1 MKNLLLLSL
10 ACGLCLTGCP
20 KSRKSSPE
28 YQKAR
33 VAWLDLLKEK
43 RLSEAYLAPE
53 VDDILQLL
61 ERVDATSLDAK
72 AAQTLKEEIQKGRA
86 EASAGEQA
94 TQAELARARQPTPDS
109 PSTTPSLPSS
119 DETAPVGAAAEPT
132 PDAGAAQGEPAPG
145 MTEREFEE
153 RFGRCFE
160 PVRDATI
167 EGFPAKVWSL
177 VDLSKCRAD
186 FPTFQTRSV
195 VVADGKVE
203 SIRSNEALA
212 PKKFRVVDGKLVPVD
227 PNAPAPKTPPAPGT
241 PAPEPAKP

>member
-1 MKNLLLLSL
+1 MRNLLLLSL

-53 VDDILQLL
+53 VDDVLQLL
-61 ERVDATSLDAK
+61 ERVDPASLDGK
-72 AAQTLKEEIQKGRA
+72 AAQALKEELQKGRA
-86 EASAGEQA
+86 EASAAEQA
-94 TQAELARARQPTPDS
+94 TEAEIARALQPTPPPPSTGPS
-109 PSTTPSLPSS
+109 PSTPPAAQPA
-119 DETAPVGAAAEPT
+119 APAEPA
-132 PDAGAAQGEPAPG
+132 PDAGATLGEPTPG

-167 EGFPAKVWSL
+167 EGIPAKVWSL
-177 VDLSKCRAD
+177 VDLSKCRAN
-186 FPTFQTRSV
+186 FPSFQSRSV
-195 VVADGKVE
+195 VIANGKVE

-212 PKKFRVVDGKLVPVD
+212 PKRFRVVEGKLVPID
-227 PNAPAPKTPPAPGT
+227 PNEPAPPPGT
-241 PAPEPAKP
+241 PTPVPAKP